1 MKKRNLN
8 LLFTVSLTAMSAI
21 QAGPLV
27 PFSSLAPFSGIVPF
41 SGSAISKIAEG
52 ASKSYNA
59 AYAFVGAGVAGAM
72 TAAES
77 VSDKSEPASIVVET
91 VTQAV
96 PAVVQPLGY
105 MAQAKSLWNN
115 FDWNKF
121 EHKRAVYGATGLVAF
136 ATVMKLYDSYKANQT
151 VSAIENTASA
161 TTESKEELKAETPV
175 VKSFVDKEIQT
186 TSEVKSVSN
195 QESQAAAPVVAKA
208 EAVAPKAAPK
218 IETPAVKVA
227 EVKLTIEQI
236 AQKNA
241 LNPHDIIGALKA
253 HGYTKVQV
261 SESAASLRNAGKL
274 NDGQVRFV
282 IANIR

>member
-1 MKKRNLN
+1 MKKRNLS
-8 LLFTVSLTAMSAI
+8 LLLTGLSVISGINANPGYLFNAKLGRYIDAGTGKIVSAKMV
-21 QAGPLV
+21 GPQMLIDSQEYLAKMASGLR
-27 PFSSLAPFSGIVPF
+27 PSSLVPF
-41 SGSAISKIAEG
+41 SGSAISNVAEA
-52 ASKSYNA
+52 ASKSYNS
-59 AYAFVGAGVAGAM
+59 AYAFVGAGVASAM
-72 TAAES
+72 SAAEYILG
-77 VSDKSEPASIVVET
+77 KSESAVESIPVVVET

-105 MAQAKSLWNN
+105 MAQAQSFWNN
-115 FDWNKF
+115 F
-121 EHKRAVYGATGLVAF
+121 EHKKAVYGVTGLVAF
-136 ATVMKLYDSYKANQT
+136 ATAMKLYDSYKANP
-151 VSAIENTASA
+151 A
-161 TTESKEELKAETPV
+161 TPV
-175 VKSFVDKEIQT
+175 VEQAVEQVKNL
-186 TSEVKSVSN
+186 SEVDQTV
-195 QESQAAAPVVAKA
+195 PVVAKT
-208 EAVAPKAAPK
+208 EPAPKV
-218 IETPAVKVA
+218 ETPAVKIA